1 VNIVCLFHERQI
13 GNRRDRMGL
22 VDGVAPVF
30 CEFTRLIGA
39 GFYRRVARMN
49 RLLVALGAVLVLAG
63 LLWPWLK
70 KMHLFHLPGDIVID
84 RPGFKFFFPIT
95 TMLIVS
101 VVLSIIAWL
110 TRR

>member
-1 VNIVCLFHERQI
+1 
-13 GNRRDRMGL
+13 
-22 VDGVAPVF
+22 
-30 CEFTRLIGA
+30 
-39 GFYRRVARMN
+39 MN
-49 RLLVALGAVLVLAG
+49 RVLVGLGAVLVVAG

-70 KMHLFHLPGDIVID
+70 KAHLFHLPGDIIID

-101 VVLSIIAWL
+101 LVVSIIAWL

>member
-1 VNIVCLFHERQI
+1 
-13 GNRRDRMGL
+13 
-22 VDGVAPVF
+22 
-30 CEFTRLIGA
+30 
-39 GFYRRVARMN
+39 MN
-49 RLLVALGAVLVLAG
+49 RLLVAFGTVLVVAG

-70 KMHLFHLPGDIVID
+70 RLRLFHLPGDIVID

-110 TRR
+110 MRR

>member
-1 VNIVCLFHERQI
+1 
-13 GNRRDRMGL
+13 
-22 VDGVAPVF
+22 
-30 CEFTRLIGA
+30 
-39 GFYRRVARMN
+39 MN
-49 RLLVALGAVLVLAG
+49 RFLVTLGTVLIIAG

-101 VVLSIIAWL
+101 LVLSLLAWL
-110 TRR
+110 SRR

>member
-1 VNIVCLFHERQI
+1 
-13 GNRRDRMGL
+13 M
-22 VDGVAPVF
+22 
-30 CEFTRLIGA
+30 RLIGA
-39 GFYRRVARMN
+39 DFYRRVARMN
-49 RLLVALGAVLVLAG
+49 RLLVALGTVLVVAG

-70 KMHLFHLPGDIVID
+70 KMHLFRLPGDIVID

-110 TRR
+110 MRR